1 MALAVSSFTAI
12 SATLWRIAWKWP
24 IGRPNALRSSANS
37 TVRSITRRIDPTAPS
52 AMSSRSHWKLAMI
65 R

>member
-1 MALAVSSFTAI
+1 MT
-12 SATLWRIAWKWP
+12 WKFP
-24 IGRPNALRSSANS
+24 IGRPKALRSMANS
-37 TVRSITRRIDPTAPS
+37 RVFSNAACIPPTAPS